1 MRAKTLF
8 VCLAVVIAGSSSVA
22 SGQPSP
28 AADPI
33 RISRA
38 TGAIS
43 IDGDVSDP
51 GWRDAVR
58 VDRWYEINPGDNVEP
73 KVRNLA
79 WLAYDDRY
87 FYAAF
92 QFDDPHPGAIR
103 APLGDRD
110 NVPPYTDYG
119 GVILDTRHDGRTG
132 VLLLANPHG
141 IQYDAVSDDVTGN
154 EDSSPDFH
162 WESAARITDR
172 GWTLEIRVPFS
183 SLRYHNADP
192 QTWGIILYRNYP
204 RQFRCQIMSTRL
216 PRGGNCFI
224 CRANP
229 LVGLEH
235 LPAAS
240 HAIAT
245 PYVTAAQAARPS
257 GDLGTP
263 LVNGS
268 VQPHAG
274 LDLKW
279 IPSAD
284 QAIDMT
290 VKPDFSQVESDT
302 AQISA
307 NQRFALFF
315 QEKRPFFLE
324 GTELLTTPIQAVY
337 TRTITA
343 PRWGARATGKHGAF
357 GYTALVADDAGGG
370 SVIIPG
376 ANSSSLANQDFSS
389 RVFVGRLRR
398 DIGRSFVSVLVT
410 GREAGVNGHNRL
422 IGPDF
427 QWRPSSTEVITG
439 QWLFSDTATPNRP
452 QDASSWNGQTL
463 RSSAAQVQWTHSTT
477 HVDLLGQ
484 YKDFGDG
491 FRADTGFV
499 PQVGYRETY
508 GEGGYTVRPKGLVSR
523 LRTFLMVDRQVDRDG
538 GLVARE
544 ISPGLGMDARWN
556 SFLRF
561 RYANDRVRSGAATF
575 PRQQFI
581 YIVQVSPSRSISQ
594 ISLDGTVGQ
603 EVDFDNARV
612 GSGTTLNLTATLRPT
627 DRLELALVE
636 SDRRLNVDGAG
647 GARRH
652 LFTANVSRVRA
663 TCTFTARTFVR
674 VVGQYVSTRRD
685 PSLYIA
691 SVSRLD
697 GGFAGSALFAYKLNW
712 QSVLFVGYGDNRT
725 LDDASRLQKAE
736 RQVFVKVAYAFQR

>member
-1 MRAKTLF
+1 MRAKVLF
-8 VCLAVVIAGSSSVA
+8 VCLAGILLGASSAVA
-22 SGQPSP
+22 SGQSSAP
-28 AADPI
+28 ADPI
-33 RISRA
+33 PISRV

-51 GWRDAVR
+51 GWKTAAR
-58 VDRWYEINPGDNVEP
+58 VERWYEVNPGDNVEP
-73 KVRNLA
+73 KVHNIA

-92 QFDDPHPGAIR
+92 QFDDPHPQAIR
-103 APLGDRD
+103 APFGDRD
-110 NVPPYTDYG
+110 NVPSYTDYG

-141 IQYDAVSDDVTGN
+141 IQYDAVSDDASGN
-154 EDSSPDFH
+154 EDSSPDFY

-183 SLRYHNADP
+183 SLRYRNADP

-204 RQFRCQIMSTRL
+204 REFRYQIMSTRL

-224 CRANP
+224 CRSNP

-240 HAIAT
+240 HAIVT

-263 LVNGS
+263 LVNES

-279 IPSAD
+279 IPNAD
-284 QAIDMT
+284 HAIDMT

-302 AQISA
+302 AQIAA

-343 PRWGARATGKHGAF
+343 PRWGARATGRQGAF

-376 ANSSSLANQDFSS
+376 SNSSSLANQDFSS
-389 RVFVGRLRR
+389 RVLVARVRR

-410 GREAGVNGHNRL
+410 DREAGVNGHNRL

-439 QWLFSDTATPNRP
+439 QWLFSDTVTPNRP
-452 QDASSWNGQTL
+452 QDASSWNGRTL
-463 RSSAAQVQWTHSTT
+463 RSSAAQLQWTHSTT

-484 YKDFGDG
+484 YKDFGNG

-508 GEGGYTVRPKGLVSR
+508 GEGGYTVHPKGLVSR
-523 LRTFLMVDRQVDRDG
+523 LRTFLIVDRQIDRG
-538 GLVARE
+538 GSLISRE
-544 ISPGLGMDARWN
+544 VSPGAGMDARWN

-561 RYANDRVRSGAATF
+561 RYANDRVRSGALTF
-575 PRQQFI
+575 SRQQFV
-581 YIVQVSPSRSISQ
+581 YTVQTSPSRSVSLISV
-594 ISLDGTVGQ
+594 DGTLGQ
-603 EVDFDNARV
+603 EVDFDNSRRAT
-612 GSGTTLNLTATLRPT
+612 GATTNLNVTLRPT
-627 DRLELALVE
+627 GHLELALLQ
-636 SDRRLNVDGAG
+636 SDRTLNVDTGRG
-647 GARRH
+647 PER
-652 LFTANVSRVRA
+652 LFRADVSRVKG
-663 TCTFTARTFVR
+663 TYTFTARSFVR

-685 PSLYIA
+685 PSLYV
-691 SVSRLD
+691 SDVSRLD
-697 GGFAGSALFAYKLNW
+697 GDFAGSALFAYKLNW
-712 QSVLFVGYGDNRT
+712 QSVLFFGYGDNRT
-725 LDDASRLQKAE
+725 LDDDSRLQRAE
-736 RQVFVKVAYAFQR
+736 RQFFVKIAYAFQR